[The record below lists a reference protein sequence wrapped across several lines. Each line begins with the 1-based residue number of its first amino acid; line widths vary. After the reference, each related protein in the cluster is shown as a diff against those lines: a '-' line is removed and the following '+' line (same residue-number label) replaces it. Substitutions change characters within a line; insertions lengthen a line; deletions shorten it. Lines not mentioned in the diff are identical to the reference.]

1 MIVITGPTA
10 SGKTARAVHL
20 ARAIGGE
27 IVSADSRQVYRSMD
41 IGSGKDLDE
50 YGEVPYHM
58 IDVAPAGEVFN
69 LFRYLDE
76 ARAAIASIESRGKT
90 PIVCGG
96 SGMYV
101 EALARG
107 TILPRVPR
115 NDDLRQRLDPL
126 PLDELRSILA
136 SMKTLHNTSDT
147 DTRAR
152 AIRAIE
158 IQTYYRD
165 HPEADTGRPSGPL
178 VRPLIIGVDI
188 DRNTRRERISR
199 RLDQRLAAGMVDE
212 VRALIDSG
220 VDPDILIGYGLE
232 YRFITRHLLGALSAA
247 EMRRQL
253 ETAIHQFAKRQMTW
267 LRGMERRGLPICWI
281 SASLPPREFTD
292 SIISLMA
299 ARQ

>member
-136 SMKTLHNTSDT
+136 SMKTGHGDC
-147 DTRAR
+147 R
-152 AIRAIE
+152 
-158 IQTYYRD
+158 
-165 HPEADTGRPSGPL
+165 GRQQDA
-178 VRPLIIGVDI
+178 V
-188 DRNTRRERISR
+188 
-199 RLDQRLAAGMVDE
+199 
-212 VRALIDSG
+212 
-220 VDPDILIGYGLE
+220 
-232 YRFITRHLLGALSAA
+232 
-247 EMRRQL
+247 
-253 ETAIHQFAKRQMTW
+253 
-267 LRGMERRGLPICWI
+267 
-281 SASLPPREFTD
+281 
-292 SIISLMA
+292 
-299 ARQ
+299 